1 MIFNSFWKK
10 IFILNIVL
18 LLVIYRIFNVI
29 EKYLNKNKNY
39 NSLFPII
46 SEDGYPF
53 FNSINCDINSLISI
67 SKQIL
72 SNKNSPSIE
81 LPTNKLFSKE
91 CSFINKYFICINNKE
106 CLNKINQKNSQNYIY
121 PFSIES
127 LNYLYH
133 TELNDFKIK
142 DVLGISSL
150 INLINNK
157 NEFIDN
163 KNNKNKIEIPFYHKI
178 FSGYYSFLSVKQYDN
193 NIKKN
198 IHIGDNDY
206 YNYNIL
212 KQITQYENKMNDL
225 FYLHSLILYS
235 YIKINKK
242 NINENTTEFENLNIY
257 LNYANQCIELSDDKF
272 DYIKNFI
279 IPKNLKNFEKIFLKE
294 IMNIIDCIPDIYERS
309 SFMIDMTAFNAMI
322 KIIIEENDI
331 SDFEKDSLKYF
342 LIEISKRINDIFNAE
357 IELKNKVNL
366 LKQNYIYIFIIFGCL
381 SLAAI
386 FLINRHLIKNKNK
399 RNKKEITNKQ
409 RYNNFVGKNSNGNN
423 INNNNNKKQ
432 LSQEELEYIQKLAKE
447 HKRDFV
453 IAK

>member
-1 MIFNSFWKK
+1 MIIILKK
-10 IFILNIVL
+10 I
-18 LLVIYRIFNVI
+18 
-29 EKYLNKNKNY
+29 
-39 NSLFPII
+39 
-46 SEDGYPF
+46 
-53 FNSINCDINSLISI
+53 
-67 SKQIL
+67 
-72 SNKNSPSIE
+72 
-81 LPTNKLFSKE
+81 
-91 CSFINKYFICINNKE
+91 
-106 CLNKINQKNSQNYIY
+106 
-121 PFSIES
+121 
-127 LNYLYH
+127 
-133 TELNDFKIK
+133 
-142 DVLGISSL
+142 
-150 INLINNK
+150 
-157 NEFIDN
+157 
-163 KNNKNKIEIPFYHKI
+163 
-178 FSGYYSFLSVKQYDN
+178 
-193 NIKKN
+193 
-198 IHIGDNDY
+198 
-206 YNYNIL
+206 
-212 KQITQYENKMNDL
+212 
-225 FYLHSLILYS
+225 YS